1 MPRISPAAFLLMF
14 LAGCTNYGGH
24 ITARAPLDLDVP
36 WEDYTQVEVACRN
49 GGIELF
55 PDNNLTDIRITG
67 EKYARGHSVV
77 EAEGQDIVI
86 DLMKAPAIQR
96 DAMLRAAFAA
106 ASSYLCV
113 TGIQIADD
121 EIQLKLGLLP
131 GGPKEA
137 ALSTARAA
145 LTPIVRYLWPE
156 GRP

>member
-1 MPRISPAAFLLMF
+1 MI
-14 LAGCTNYGGH
+14 
-24 ITARAPLDLDVP
+24 
-36 WEDYTQVEVACRN
+36 
-49 GGIELF
+49 
-55 PDNNLTDIRITG
+55 
-67 EKYARGHSVV
+67 V

-86 DLMKAPAIQR
+86 DLMKAPQIQR

-106 ASSYLCV
+106 ATSYLCV
-113 TGIQIADD
+113 TGIEIADD
-121 EIQLKLGLLP
+121 EIQLKLGVLP